1 MRRSVRGLTALA
13 AVAGLAG
20 IAACGSSSPTGPT
33 NVSLA
38 GSYTLTAFSQSG
50 VSVPGTSGTLT
61 LTDSNYAVDITFPIT
76 TIPEVVDS
84 GTYTA
89 TDSGAF
95 SETSRLNG
103 VQTTGTYSFANNVLT
118 VNVTAQGVPISQ
130 TWQKQ

>member
-20 IAACGSSSPTGPT
+20 IAACGSSSTTGPT

-38 GSYTLTAFSQSG
+38 GNYSLTAFSQSG
-50 VSVPGTSGTLT
+50 TSVPGTSGTLA

-76 TIPEVVDS
+76 IIPEIVDS

-89 TDSGAF
+89 TASGAF
-95 SETSRLNG
+95 SETSKLNG
-103 VQTTGTYSFANNVLT
+103 VQTTGTYTFANNVLT
-118 VNVTAQGVPISQ
+118 VNVTAQNVAISQ